1 MRLQI
6 RGSAEGKQ
14 LSGLRL
20 VFFHMGNER
29 VDSLAF
35 LFLAGVS
42 GARDR
47 GLLAV
52 KVLVEIEQVSLEEL
66 LRRVEG
72 RPDAQTRD
80 AGMLGSIFQR
90 RAHRVNAVLGPLVV
104 AQRHVRGWI
113 TEFPPALVAFL
124 HHAFDGAVAAKEMRR
139 TASVAL
145 HKGFANSARRYAL

>member
-6 RGSAEGKQ
+6 RGSADGKQ

-29 VDSLAF
+29 FDSIEF
-35 LFLAGVS
+35 LFLADVS
-42 GARDR
+42 VERDLD
-47 GLLAV
+47 LLAV
-52 KVLVEIEQVSLEEL
+52 KVLVEIEQVRLEEL

-72 RPDAQTRD
+72 RPDAQTSD
-80 AGMLGSIFQR
+80 AGMLASIFQR

-113 TEFPPALVAFL
+113 T
-124 HHAFDGAVAAKEMRR
+124 
-139 TASVAL
+139 
-145 HKGFANSARRYAL
+145 